1 MQHHNVGRI
10 VKKQWECHLKQESTS
25 LLIETSA
32 RQAGDTALSDLIA
45 TNKGIYDVY
54 VYHNDSEVITLR
66 TYVGDSITIVDGKI
80 DTERKERENAD
91 RMLDDKVSSVQ
102 NAVTVETK
110 RAQSVE
116 AGLQSQISNL
126 LSNTDAVALNSLAE
140 LVADYRLN
148 GSGLESRILYLE
160 GVVAALVDKRNNV

>member
-1 MQHHNVGRI
+1 MIN
-10 VKKQWECHLKQESTS
+10 
-25 LLIETSA
+25 
-32 RQAGDTALSDLIA
+32 
-45 TNKGIYDVY
+45 
-54 VYHNDSEVITLR
+54 
-66 TYVGDSITIVDGKI
+66 DSITRVEGII

-102 NAVTVETK
+102 NAVTVESS
-110 RAQSVE
+110 RAQTVE

-126 LSNTDAVALNSLAE
+126 LSNTDAVTLNSLAE

-148 GSGLESRILYLE
+148 GSGLESRIVYLE